1 MRLKAK
7 KILRAVAL
15 LICTALSVCTL
26 CSCSRAGSGKS
37 VSWLLSTAPR
47 NLDPQTASSESELL
61 IIKNCFSGLFEK
73 NADGEIFS
81 SMVKHYAVSEDG
93 LQYSFYLYDDIYWS
107 IYEKREVRRYGEITA
122 QDFAFA
128 IKRLFTDNPNSDVMR
143 TLKSIKNAD
152 KVLAGE
158 DTSKLGIYCKDD
170 KTLIITLSSKT
181 DALLEAFCSPAL
193 FPCNEQFFSSTS
205 GRYGLSADTLI
216 FNGSFL
222 LGAWGESSVK
232 LVRNTQLENPAN
244 LSSVTL
250 YLPKSTREHVALL
263 KEGDIDAALLS
274 SEQYDSLSP
283 KQNFIAQKNTSTV
296 WALVFNEQHELWQN
310 KNLRDAVIL
319 CTDRGV
325 LNPDSNSHFS
335 LTDRI
340 ISDTAVC
347 FSENYRELT
356 SGICAP
362 KYDSAQA
369 KTLYTQALSELSL
382 SEIYNAEI
390 LIPDKTLCKNTFS
403 ALNQVYQR
411 ELSLY
416 FSQSYLTEQAVLSRV
431 KSGDFAAA
439 LIGLKISTDAP
450 STSLEYFVESSPA
463 CILPV
468 TSGGFSDFFVSA
480 QNSGD
485 AASAAKYYGQAES
498 ALYSSS
504 LVAPLYFENSYFV
517 TSSSANGFVRD
528 KSGAVLFHSV
538 DVK

>member
-7 KILRAVAL
+7 KLLRAAAL
-15 LICTALSVCTL
+15 LL
-26 CSCSRAGSGKS
+26 CAVMYSCVLFSCARAGSGKS
-37 VSWLLSTAPR
+37 VSWLLSAAPR
-47 NLDPQTASSESELL
+47 NLDPQTASSDSELL
-61 IIKNCFSGLFEK
+61 IIKNCFRGLFEK

-81 SMVKHYAVSEDG
+81 SVVRHYGVSEDG

-107 IYEKREVRRYGEITA
+107 IYEKREARRYGDITA

-128 IKRLFTDNPNSDVMR
+128 IKRLFTDNPDADVMR

-158 DTSKLGIYCKDD
+158 DTSKLGIYCKDE
-170 KTLIITLSSKT
+170 KTLVITLSSKN

-193 FPCNEQFFSSTS
+193 FPCNEQFFNSTS

-222 LGAWGESSVK
+222 LGDWGESSVK
-232 LVRNTQLENPAN
+232 LVRNSELENPATVN
-244 LSSVTL
+244 SVTL
-250 YLPKSTREHVALL
+250 YLPKDTREHVALL

-274 SEQYDSLSP
+274 SEQYDTLSP
-283 KQNFIAQKNTSTV
+283 KQSFSAQKNTSTA

-310 KNLRDAVIL
+310 KKLRNAVIL
-319 CTDRGV
+319 CTDRNVFKPEG
-325 LNPDSNSHFS
+325 DSHFS
-335 LTDRI
+335 PTDRI
-340 ISDTAVC
+340 ISETALC
-347 FSENYRELT
+347 FSQNYRELT
-356 SGICAP
+356 SDIAAP
-362 KYDSAQA
+362 SYDSAQA
-369 KTLYTQALSELSL
+369 KVLYSEALSELSI

-390 LIPDKTLCKNTFS
+390 LIPDKELCKSTFS

-416 FSQSYLTEQAVLSRV
+416 FSQTYLPQQAVLSRV
-431 KSGDFAAA
+431 KSGDFSAA
-439 LIGLKISTDAP
+439 LIPLEISTDAP
-450 STSLEYFVESSPA
+450 ATSLEFFSQSSPA
-463 CILPV
+463 CILPI
-468 TSGGFSDFFVSA
+468 TSDDFPTLFTAA
-480 QNSGD
+480 QNSSD
-485 AASAAKYYGQAES
+485 AASASNAYGQAEN
-498 ALYSSS
+498 ALYSSA

-517 TSSSANGFVRD
+517 TSSGVSGFVRD

>member
-1 MRLKAK
+1 MKAK
-7 KILRAVAL
+7 KLLRAAAL
-15 LICTALSVCTL
+15 LLCTVMF
-26 CSCSRAGSGKS
+26 SCVLFSCARAGSGKS

-47 NLDPQTASSESELL
+47 NLDPQTASSDSELL
-61 IIKNCFSGLFEK
+61 IIKNCFRGLFEK

-81 SMVKHYAVSEDG
+81 SIVRHYGVSEDG

-107 IYEKREVRRYGEITA
+107 IYEKREARRYGDITA

-128 IKRLFTDNPNSDVMR
+128 IKRLFTDNPNADVMR

-158 DTSKLGIYCKDD
+158 DTSKLGIYCKDE
-170 KTLIITLSSKT
+170 KTLIITLSSKN
-181 DALLEAFCSPAL
+181 DALIEAFCSPAL

-232 LVRNTQLENPAN
+232 LVRNNKLENPAN

-274 SEQYDSLSP
+274 SEQYDKLSQ
-283 KQNFIAQKNTSTV
+283 KQSFYAQKNTSTA
-296 WALVFNEQHELWQN
+296 WALVFNEQHELWKN
-310 KNLRDAVIL
+310 KNLRNAVIL
-319 CTDRGV
+319 CTDRGI
-325 LNPDSNSHFS
+325 LNPDSSSHFS

-347 FSENYRELT
+347 FSENYRKLT
-356 SGICAP
+356 SGISAP
-362 KYDSAQA
+362 SYDSAQA
-369 KTLYTQALSELSL
+369 KVLYMQALSELSL

-390 LIPDKTLCKNTFS
+390 LIPDKELCKKTFS

-416 FSQSYLTEQAVLSRV
+416 FSQSYLSEQAVLSRV

-439 LIGLKISTDAP
+439 LIPLEISTDAP

-468 TSGGFSDFFVSA
+468 TNGDFSTLFTAA
-480 QNSGD
+480 QNLSD

-498 ALYSSS
+498 ALYSSA

-517 TSSSANGFVRD
+517 TSLSASGFVRD
-528 KSGAVLFHSV
+528 KQGAVLFHSV

>member
-1 MRLKAK
+1 MRFLKK
-7 KILRAVAL
+7 KFLRLAAFMLCIV
-15 LICTALSVCTL
+15 LSVCAL

-107 IYEKREVRRYGEITA
+107 IYEKRQVKRYGEITA
-122 QDFAFA
+122 YDFAFA
-128 IKRLFTDNPNSDVMR
+128 IKRVFTDNPNSDVMR
-143 TLKSIKNAD
+143 TLKYIKNAD

-158 DTSKLGIYCKDD
+158 DTSKLGVYCKDD
-170 KTLIITLSSKT
+170 KTLIITLSKKNES
-181 DALLEAFCSPAL
+181 LIEAFCSPYL
-193 FPCNEQFFSSTS
+193 FPCSQEFFNSTS
-205 GRYGLSADTLI
+205 GRYGLSYDKLI
-216 FNGSFL
+216 FNGSFII
-222 LGAWGESSVK
+222 GSWGESSVK
-232 LVRNTQLENPAN
+232 LVRNSLLENPPK

-250 YLPKSTREHVALL
+250 YLPKSTREHVTLL

-274 SEQYDSLSP
+274 SEQYDKLSP
-283 KQNFIAQKNTSTV
+283 KGNFSAQKNTSTL

-319 CTDRGV
+319 CTDRSI

-347 FSENYRELT
+347 FSKNYRELT
-356 SGICAP
+356 PNINAP
-362 KYDSAQA
+362 KYESLKA
-369 KTLYTQALSELSL
+369 KELYTQALSELSI
-382 SEIYNAEI
+382 SEIYNTEI
-390 LIPDKTLCKNTFS
+390 LIPDKELSKSTFS

-416 FSQSYLTEQAVLSRV
+416 FSQSYLSEQTVLSRV
-431 KSGDFAAA
+431 KTGDFAAA
-439 LIGLKISTDAP
+439 LIPLEISTDAP
-450 STSLEYFVESSPA
+450 SASLEYFVDSSPI
-463 CILPV
+463 CILPIN
-468 TSGGFSDFFVSA
+468 SGGFSDCFTQA
-480 QNSGD
+480 QNSID
-485 AASAAKYYGQAES
+485 AASAAKYYGEAES
-498 ALYSSS
+498 ILYNLS
-504 LVAPLYFENSYFV
+504 LVTPLYFENSYFV
-517 TSSSANGFVRD
+517 TSSNTSGFVRD
-528 KSGAVLFHSV
+528 KSGTVLFHSV